1 MGRGLSEQQREILAI
16 AAAINAHRNG
26 GEPQLAEFEI
36 DVTKGTERPPI
47 AMPIGGPWNVGP
59 TDWRYVAARSQVD
72 LFDDLLL
79 VAVGGFRP
87 GQREN
92 RWIGSYVRKD
102 PSNFRLRKRGIERT
116 TTHKVSPC
124 TRTIRWRWDPAT
136 VDHKRR
142 VSINRAAESLLNREL
157 LLFAPGPM
165 YFCSVKE
172 EYRPLCR
179 EIDREFDESGEISRG
194 CYLTAEGL
202 AAVGDRWQ
210 HLDAAELM
218 EQWEIAKRV
227 RRR

>member
-16 AAAINAHRNG
+16 AAAINAYRNG
-26 GEPQLAEFEI
+26 GEPMLAEFEI
-36 DVTKGTERPPI
+36 DIVKGTKRPPI
-47 AMPIGGPWNVGP
+47 PMQIGGPWNVGP

-87 GQREN
+87 GQHEN
-92 RWIGSYVRKD
+92 RRVGSYERRGPTD
-102 PSNFRLRKRGIERT
+102 FQMRKRGLVNSR
-116 TTHKVSPC
+116 THKVSSC
-124 TRTIRWRWDPAT
+124 VRTIRWRWDPAT

-179 EIDREFDESGEISRG
+179 EIDREFDESGEMSRG
-194 CYLTAEGL
+194 YYLTAAGL

-210 HLDAAELM
+210 QLDAAELM
-218 EQWEIAKRV
+218 EQWQIAKRV